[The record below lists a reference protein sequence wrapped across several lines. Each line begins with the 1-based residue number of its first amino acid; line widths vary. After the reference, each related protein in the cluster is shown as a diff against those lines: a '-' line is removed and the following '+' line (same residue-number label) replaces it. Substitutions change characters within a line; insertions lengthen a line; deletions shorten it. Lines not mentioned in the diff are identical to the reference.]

1 MQTFQ
6 KIFGTTYKYTDLKN
20 EIPDS
25 VTKHLEKNYGSDYNN
40 EKIIC
45 AAWSSQFGVK
55 GAFYVVVT
63 EARVITRKAKECNQI
78 FLKNVTS
85 TARSPFGDIVLKA
98 AGVNM
103 DLFHAMAMPKRK
115 LLDILY
121 EKINSINLNREKV
134 SPPSSSSVSVA
145 DELKKFS
152 DLKEQGIITEEEFQ
166 QKKKQL
172 LG

>member
-1 MQTFQ
+1 METFKQ
-6 KIFGTTYKYTDLKN
+6 LMGTTYKYTDSAN

-25 VTKHLEKNYGSDYNN
+25 VTNHLKKNYGIDYNN

-45 AAWSSQFGVK
+45 AAWSSQLGVE
-55 GAFYVVVT
+55 GTFYVIATEDRVV
-63 EARVITRKAKECNQI
+63 TRKANECNQV
-78 FLKNVTS
+78 FLKDVTS

-121 EKINSINLNREKV
+121 EKINSINFNKGEKA
-134 SPPSSSSVSVA
+134 SSSVSVA
-145 DELKKFS
+145 DELKKFAE
-152 DLKEQGIITEEEFQ
+152 LKDQGVISEEEFQ
-166 QKKKQL
+166 AKKKQL